1 MFTKLNLL
9 FISNRADLYP
19 CVSVWHLPFF
29 ERILHQLLAVP
40 WGWLHIWQQLK
51 FYYLSWA
58 NNFGK
63 IKLFTISMYC
73 RSLYCISSVPYE
85 WVGCLPLML
94 AKIFHEYKSVVNL
107 AVDGTVRLIGH
118 DEEVFITHYL
128 IINER
133 CKYALQYRDTYLT
146 SY

>member
-1 MFTKLNLL
+1 
-9 FISNRADLYP
+9 
-19 CVSVWHLPFF
+19 
-29 ERILHQLLAVP
+29 
-40 WGWLHIWQQLK
+40 
-51 FYYLSWA
+51 
-58 NNFGK
+58 
-63 IKLFTISMYC
+63 
-73 RSLYCISSVPYE
+73 
-85 WVGCLPLML
+85 ML